1 MGEPGMSMLELR
13 PMMVEDLDAV
23 VELERATYT
32 TPWSE
37 RIFRDE
43 LQEPSRRYVVASD
56 GESVVGYAGLLT
68 VGEEG
73 HVTTVAV
80 NDGLRSAQLGTRLM
94 LYLVDAALQQELRH
108 LTLEVRFSN
117 TAAQALYRKFG
128 LAPIGVRKHYYG
140 DEDALIMWVHDI
152 DSPEYA
158 DRVGAIR
165 SSLES

>member
-1 MGEPGMSMLELR
+1 MSTLELR
-13 PMMVEDLDAV
+13 PMTVEDLDAV

-37 RIFRDE
+37 GVFRDE
-43 LQEPSRRYVVASD
+43 LQQPSRRYVVAFD
-56 GESVVGYAGLLT
+56 GEAVVGYAGLLT

-80 NDGLRSAQLGTRLM
+80 TDGLRSAQLGTRLM
-94 LYLVDAALQQELRH
+94 LFLVEAALQQEVRH
-108 LTLEVRFSN
+108 LTLEVRVSN
-117 TAAQALYRKFG
+117 TVAQALYRKFG
-128 LAPIGVRKHYYG
+128 MAPVGVRKNYYG
-140 DEDALIMWVHDI
+140 DEDALVMWVHDV

-158 DRVGAIR
+158 ERINRMR

>member
-1 MGEPGMSMLELR
+1 VGEPGMSMLELR

-23 VELERATYT
+23 VELEGATYT

-37 RIFRDE
+37 RVFRDE

-80 NDGLRSAQLGTRLM
+80 SDGLRSAQLGTRLM
-94 LYLVDAALQQELRH
+94 LYLVDAALQQEVRH

-128 LAPIGVRKHYYG
+128 LAPIGVRKNYYG
-140 DEDALIMWVHDI
+140 DEDALIMWAHDI

-158 DRVGAIR
+158 DRIGAIR
-165 SSLES
+165 SSLEP